1 MSPRLREVHIARL
14 FSLKFERR
22 AERREFSCERRER
35 RGMTYA
41 GIIRRPRTQ
50 GIFAKYSSSES
61 GAWSGESGSARS
73 ARSARSAANCAAS
86 PNEVHSLS
94 PNEVNLSEF
103 CSSELAPPVLTGSGS
118 GGNSPCN
125 DSKTWMVKGEQKG
138 GVAWRTVGWGSSSTG
153 ESAYCLAAQRRQARP
168 GEAQEPSWG
177 AAQGAR

>member
-86 PNEVHSLS
+86 PNEVHPLS

-103 CSSELAPPVLTGSGS
+103 CSDELAPPVVVGGESGS
-118 GGNSPCN
+118 CNSPSCCN
-125 DSKTWMVKGEQKG
+125 DSKTWGQKQRGVGDCG
-138 GVAWRTVGWGSSSTG
+138 GN
-153 ESAYCLAAQRRQARP
+153 
-168 GEAQEPSWG
+168 
-177 AAQGAR
+177 